1 MELNELIVRIENCIN
16 DDFHLEFDKEIYRL
30 INRENVDSLYSKL
43 SNKIKLMY
51 LPHHEINFFEWLRE
65 NDLKVWEDLWKTDD
79 INEKPYLVSFSFLPY
94 LIKEKERGFPICD
107 LRNNDNYYFT
117 EKQMVDA
124 ESKTIIEAAKQR
136 FNDREKMEI
145 AHQLALEIST
155 GGIDVWHFAYKYN
168 VEVKEVKKA
177 VKILVDDNA
186 LVHLTDAEHLAAL
199 MEF

>member
-1 MELNELIVRIENCIN
+1 MELNELIVKIEDSLNT
-16 DDFHLEFDKEIYRL
+16 DSHLELDKEIYKF
-30 INRENVDSLYSKL
+30 INKENVDDLFSKL

-51 LPHHEINFFEWLRE
+51 LPHHEIDFFEWLKD
-65 NDLKVWEDLWKTDD
+65 NDLKIWEDLWKTDD
-79 INEKPYLVSFSFLPY
+79 LNERPYLVSFSFLPL

-107 LRNNDNYYFT
+107 LRDNDNYYFT

-136 FNDREKMEI
+136 FIDREKMEI
-145 AHQLALEIST
+145 SHLLALEIST
-155 GGIDVWHFAYKYN
+155 GGIDIWHFAFKYK
-168 VEVKEVKKA
+168 VEINEVKKA
-177 VKILVDDNA
+177 VKMLVDDNA